1 MKNSPSQISNHLI
14 NKFDLELMML
24 IKNDLEE
31 QSIKIKNKLIH
42 LITIK
47 FDNELY
53 QIIKQDILLIKE
65 QLNNH
70 QIKLAQA
77 G

>member
-1 MKNSPSQISNHLI
+1 MKNSITQISNHLM

-24 IKNDLEE
+24 VKNDLVE
-31 QSIKIKNKLIH
+31 QRIKIKNKLIH
-42 LITIK
+42 LSTIK

-65 QLNNH
+65 QLKNH
-70 QIKLAQA
+70 QINLAQA

>member
-1 MKNSPSQISNHLI
+1 MKNSLSQISNHLI

-24 IKNDLEE
+24 VKNDLEE
-31 QSIKIKNKLIH
+31 QSIRIKNKLIH
-42 LITIK
+42 LSTLK

-70 QIKLAQA
+70 QMALVQA

>member
-1 MKNSPSQISNHLI
+1 MKNSLSQISNHLI

-24 IKNDLEE
+24 VKNDLED
-31 QSIKIKNKLIH
+31 QSVKIKNKLIH
-42 LITIK
+42 LSTLK
-47 FDNELY
+47 FDSELY

-70 QIKLAQA
+70 QMA
-77 G
+77 

>member
-1 MKNSPSQISNHLI
+1 MKNSITQISNHLM

-24 IKNDLEE
+24 VKNDLEE
-31 QSIKIKNKLIH
+31 QRIKIKNKLIH
-42 LITIK
+42 LSTLK

-53 QIIKQDILLIKE
+53 QIIKKDILLIKE
-65 QLNNH
+65 QLNSH
-70 QIKLAQA
+70 QIKLAKA

>member
-1 MKNSPSQISNHLI
+1 MKNSLSQISNHLI

-24 IKNDLEE
+24 VKNDLEE

-42 LITIK
+42 LSTIK

-53 QIIKQDILLIKE
+53 QIIRQDILLIKE

-70 QIKLAQA
+70 QMALVQA

>member
-1 MKNSPSQISNHLI
+1 MKNSLSQISNHLI

-24 IKNDLEE
+24 VKNDLEE

-70 QIKLAQA
+70 QMALVQA

>member
-70 QIKLAQA
+70 QMTLVQA

>member
-1 MKNSPSQISNHLI
+1 MKNSLSQISNHLI

-24 IKNDLEE
+24 VKNDLEE

-42 LITIK
+42 LSTLK
-47 FDNELY
+47 FDTELY
-53 QIIKQDILLIKE
+53 QIIKQDILLIKD

-70 QIKLAQA
+70 KIKLAKA

>member
-1 MKNSPSQISNHLI
+1 MKNSLSQISNHLI

-24 IKNDLEE
+24 VKNDLED
-31 QSIKIKNKLIH
+31 QSVKIKNKLIH
-42 LITIK
+42 LSTLK

-70 QIKLAQA
+70 QMALVQA